1 MPRIASEKHSVN
13 GSYEEENNDYE
24 GLPERTKR
32 GRKKRKEEG
41 NEEERGRRKVMRKK
55 SRRVMKGLGKKWERM
70 GKGKGTIGK
79 RLHHVGHPK

>member
-1 MPRIASEKHSVN
+1 MIMR
-13 GSYEEENNDYE
+13 DF
-24 GLPERTKR
+24 LR
-32 GRKKRKEEG
+32 GQRGGGK
-41 NEEERGRRKVMRKK
+41 RGRRKVMRKK